1 MYQLRHGELPFS
13 RLLFQKLL
21 VDQRLELL
29 ALEGVDLLLELLSC
43 PATGFS
49 NSSEV
54 SERHRLQQLSAAAAS
69 AVTGKTSATNNS
81 KVQNA
86 VIKILVFY
94 G

>member
-54 SERHRLQQLSAAAAS
+54 IGTPSTS
-69 AVTGKTSATNNS
+69 AVICGRSFRGYWKDECNE
-81 KVQNA
+81 
-86 VIKILVFY
+86 
-94 G
+94 